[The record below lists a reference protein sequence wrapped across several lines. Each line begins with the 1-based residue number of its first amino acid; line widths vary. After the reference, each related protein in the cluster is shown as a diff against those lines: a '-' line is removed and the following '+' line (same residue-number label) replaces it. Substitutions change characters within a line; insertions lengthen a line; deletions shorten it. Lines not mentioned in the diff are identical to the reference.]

1 MINQI
6 YPDDYGMV
14 KDLPILYGLS
24 SKKKVK
30 QWQVKVTANE
40 PDENG
45 IVTANYTTE
54 HGYYGG
60 KIQSNT
66 KVIKKGKNIGKANE
80 TTPYEQALSEAQ
92 SNWKSQR
99 DQNYELTHPDPKVIP
114 RHILPMLANK
124 YKPAKQNIK
133 LPCFAQPKL
142 NGVRCLNIL
151 KPRFDKPIFSS
162 RNGKIYDTL
171 SHLTAPQDES
181 EILFRVLNTQFMPD
195 GEIYK
200 HGWTFQRIIRAVK
213 EQKDYS
219 PQLEFWMYDLAT
231 FEDHL
236 QEDYDKRLEM
246 ISNICE
252 ATSLQFKLTP
262 TVIIKTYDEIIEWH
276 NKWVREGFEG
286 IILRNMKGKYVY
298 QYRSS
303 NLLKYKEFEDK
314 EFPIVGADQ
323 GTGLEEGCVV
333 WICENEDGRQFR
345 VRPKGTR
352 EIRRELFN
360 DQKKYMGEPLTV
372 RFQER
377 SEDNVPIFPVGIAIR
392 DYE

>member
-1 MINQI
+1 MEDIT
-6 YPDDYGMV
+6 YPDDYGAV
-14 KDLPILYGLS
+14 SELPILYGLS
-24 SKKKVK
+24 RVGKVK
-30 QWQVKVTANE
+30 QWQVKVEKNP
-40 PDENG
+40 PDADG
-45 IVTANYTTE
+45 IVTANYTVE
-54 HGYYGG
+54 HGYLNG

-92 SNWKSQR
+92 SAWTSQR
-99 DQNYELTHPDPKVIP
+99 DQNYELTTPDPKVMP

-133 LPCFAQPKL
+133 LPCYAQPKL
-142 NGVRCLNIL
+142 NGVRCLNIMA
-151 KPRFDKPIFSS
+151 PRFDVPTFSS

-171 SHLTAPQDES
+171 KHLTASGDDD
-181 EILFRVLNTQFMPD
+181 IMFRALKAKFMPD

-213 EQKDYS
+213 EFKDYT
-219 PQLEFWMYDLAT
+219 PQLEYWLYDLGT
-231 FEDHL
+231 FEKHL
-236 QEDYDKRLEM
+236 QEDYDQRLQM
-246 ISNICE
+246 ISNICD
-252 ATSLQFKLTP
+252 ATPLQIKLTP
-262 TVIIKTYDEIIEWH
+262 TVVIKTYDEIIQWH

-286 IILRNMKGKYVY
+286 IILRNIKGKYIY

-333 WICENEDGRQFR
+333 WICENEDGREFR

-352 EIRRELFN
+352 ELRREWFT